1 MESDF
6 QTGFGKKQEAGRVIN
21 FRNSRKI
28 GFMCVLPLIL
38 FVLVYMVYPVFY
50 NVRISFY
57 DWNGIDPDM
66 TFIGAANFI
75 NIFKDKV
82 FRIVL
87 RNFLLF
93 ALFTVTV
100 QAVLGVSAGGYVP
113 EEICG
118 QGCVESD
125 PFYAGNPFFY
135 NNRAGLLQAFGS
147 EYRVFEG
154 DSFFFRG
161 ECSAFESETC
171 HMGDYYS

>member
-1 MESDF
+1 
-6 QTGFGKKQEAGRVIN
+6 
-21 FRNSRKI
+21 
-28 GFMCVLPLIL
+28 MCVLPLIL

-93 ALFTVTV
+93 CLVYGDGA
-100 QAVLGVSAGGYVP
+100 GSSGISAGGYVP

-118 QGCVESD
+118 QGCIESD
-125 PFYAGNPFFY
+125 PFMPAILSSIIIGQVFY
-135 NNRAGLLQAFGS
+135 RLWIRISGI
-147 EYRVFEG
+147 
-154 DSFFFRG
+154 
-161 ECSAFESETC
+161 
-171 HMGDYYS
+171 